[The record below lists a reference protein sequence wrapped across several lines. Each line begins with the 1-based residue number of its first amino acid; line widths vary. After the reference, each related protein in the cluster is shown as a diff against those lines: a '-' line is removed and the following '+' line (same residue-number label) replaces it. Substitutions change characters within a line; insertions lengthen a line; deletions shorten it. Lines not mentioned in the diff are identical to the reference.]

1 MYRKG
6 ERRILVVDDDDGI
19 LSLLK
24 NCMEGMGI
32 SVDTARNGVEAIRL
46 WRAGTYGLIMT
57 DVVYMYSG
65 GIDLVQQIRAVD
77 SEIPILVMTGYGE
90 EVAQEAVAAGANHI
104 LLKPFHLFEVR
115 ELVARMLR

>member
-1 MYRKG
+1 MYEKG
-6 ERRILVVDDDDGI
+6 ERRILVVDDDEGI

-24 NCMEGMGI
+24 NCMEGMGV
-32 SVDTARNGVEAIRL
+32 SVDTARDGVEALRL
-46 WRAGTYGLIMT
+46 WRTQTYGLVMT

-65 GIDLVQQIRAVD
+65 GIDLVEQIRSVD

-90 EVAQEAVAAGANHI
+90 EVAKEAVAAGANHI

-115 ELVARMLR
+115 NLVAEMLR

>member
-1 MYRKG
+1 M
-6 ERRILVVDDDDGI
+6 VDDDEGI

-32 SVDTARNGVEAIRL
+32 SVDTARDGVEALRL
-46 WRAGTYGLIMT
+46 WGTQTYGLVMT

-65 GIDLVQQIRAVD
+65 GIDLVQQIRSVD
-77 SEIPILVMTGYGE
+77 SKIPILVMTGYGE
-90 EVAQEAVAAGANHI
+90 EVAKEAVAAGANYI

-115 ELVARMLR
+115 NLVTGMLG